1 MSKPKPQP
9 LRESGAPCAP
19 RASFAVLLAA
29 AFVLWQVLP
38 GNTVC
43 QAAVQAAVLAAT
55 ALVVLALTCPDVLRN
70 GGWRA
75 SLPLA
80 AAIVGIGCVGG
91 ALSVAGGAGLV
102 ASAAN
107 AASPGV
113 LLAALVLFAATG
125 VFEEALFRVLFMNA
139 LLADADPA
147 THAAA
152 PAAPPPSAVPPPLA
166 VVPPPS
172 AAAPAVSPPL
182 AVVPPPS
189 AAASVVSPSPAAR
202 ERGAASRSAP
212 VPPALFAAIVSS
224 AAFGLLHASFDG
236 ALADAGACAVVEA
249 LLKPAQAALFGFVMA
264 AWYVRSRRLWPLA
277 AAHAAFDLGYLGP
290 VCAGGVLPATY
301 VTGTPAGAA
310 MLAVTSALLLPLA
323 VRAWRT
329 LRSPAGFQS
338 RNKA

>member
-9 LRESGAPCAP
+9 LRESGAP

-29 AFVLWQVLP
+29 AFALWQVLP

-55 ALVVLALTCPDVLRN
+55 ALVVLALTCPDVLCN

-75 SLPLA
+75 SLPLV

-91 ALSVAGGAGLV
+91 ALSVAGGAGPD

-125 VFEEALFRVLFMNA
+125 VFEEALFRVLLMNA

-147 THAAA
+147 AHAAA

-172 AAAPAVSPPL
+172 SAASA
-182 AVVPPPS
+182 VPPP
-189 AAASVVSPSPAAR
+189 PPAR
-202 ERGAASRSAP
+202 ERGAAPRSAP

-236 ALADAGACAVVEA
+236 TLAGAGACAVVEA